1 MPNRIPNL
9 SATTRERE
17 IASRDAAPVI
27 ARCLHCPGWIFRG
40 TALEARTEAQR
51 HRLEQHPELRPR
63 RRRSSRGLGGWTS
76 YLHPEDEAELRA
88 ERQRRMRLLGLEVD
102 G

>member
-1 MPNRIPNL
+1 MGL

-17 IASRDAAPVI
+17 VASRDAAPVV
-27 ARCLHCPGWIFRG
+27 ARCLHCPGWIFQG

-51 HRLEQHPELRPR
+51 HRLSEHPEFRAR

>member
-1 MPNRIPNL
+1 MGL

-17 IASRDAAPVI
+17 VASRDAAPVV

-40 TALEARTEAQR
+40 TALEARSVATA
-51 HRLEQHPELRPR
+51 HRLEAHPELKSR

-88 ERQRRMRLLGLEVD
+88 ERQRRMRLLGLEMD